1 MTLRK
6 MLIAAPVLL
15 SFTIANSCPVDSTAG
30 SQHSSVT
37 EGKSKVVDSLH
48 AAMKQFRFEQGK
60 KILELRAKID
70 AELVKP
76 NPDKNLL
83 ASYVAKQSV
92 LRQKIADKWL
102 QSMLTIK
109 SLTKEETFPQYVKGN
124 WGCKCGDSDFG
135 CVPKKE
141 AEVKLDE

>member
-1 MTLRK
+1 MSLKK
-6 MLIAAPVLL
+6 MLVAASVLL
-15 SFTIANSCPVDSTAG
+15 SFAIANSCPVDSTAG
-30 SQHSSVT
+30 AQHSSLSG
-37 EGKSKVVDSLH
+37 GKSKTIDSLH
-48 AAMKQFRFEQGK
+48 VAMKQFRADQGK

-76 NPDKNLL
+76 NPDKKLL
-83 ASYVAKQSV
+83 TSYVAQQSA

-135 CVPKKE
+135 CVPKKA
-141 AEVKLDE
+141 AEVELGE

>member
-1 MTLRK
+1 MTLNK
-6 MLIAAPVLL
+6 MLIATSILL
-15 SFTIANSCPVDSTAG
+15 SFAIANSCPVDSSSGA
-30 SQHSSVT
+30 QHSSVIG
-37 EGKSKVVDSLH
+37 GKSKIIDSLH
-48 AAMKQFRFEQGK
+48 IAMKQFRAEQGK

-76 NPDKNLL
+76 NPDKKLL
-83 ASYVAKQSV
+83 ASYVAKQSE

-102 QSMLTIK
+102 QSMLSIK